1 MMRALIRNIL
11 MALCMALML
20 CPSAL
25 ATHKDKIRVLILIDR
40 FDRLPPDGER
50 IMFMDHVKGKFVT
63 GTDTEFIGDFQ
74 IWRGATGL
82 YLINEVPLEEYVEGV
97 VRAETGRNWAFEA
110 LKAQAVAVRTYVLRR
125 KMATEDRQY
134 DVTSS
139 VLHQLYK
146 GKNGDSVVA
155 RAVRATR
162 GETLTYNGRLI
173 EALYHSTSGGLTE
186 LPEEVFG
193 QELPYMKA
201 VTTECTLSPYC
212 LWTRRITLD
221 EVGKAVDMKKV
232 LEIKVIS
239 RTRTGRAKEVE
250 IVSNPASFII
260 EAKDLRKKLG
270 WKRLPSTDFTVEIH
284 NGTTIFEARGFGHGV
299 GMCQWSSHEL
309 ALEGMPYHDILA
321 TFYPGTEITGEGQ

>member
-1 MMRALIRNIL
+1 MKTLIRNIL
-11 MALCMALML
+11 MALCIALML
-20 CPSAL
+20 CPSAW
-25 ATHKDKIRVLILIDR
+25 AAHKDKIRVLILTDR
-40 FDRLPPDGER
+40 FDRLPPEGER

-63 GTDTEFIGDFQ
+63 GTDADFIGDFQ
-74 IWRGATGL
+74 IWRGESGL

-110 LKAQAVAVRTYVLRR
+110 LKAQAVAVRTYVLKR
-125 KMATEDRQY
+125 KVVTDDRQY

-146 GKNGDSVVA
+146 GKNADSVVS

-162 GETLTYNGRLI
+162 GETLTYRGRLI

-193 QELPYMKA
+193 QELPYLKA
-201 VTTECTLSPYC
+201 VSTQCTLSPYC
-212 LWTRRITLD
+212 LWTRRLSLD
-221 EVGKAVDMKKV
+221 EVGKALDTKKV
-232 LEIKVIS
+232 TEINIIS
-239 RTRTGRAKEVE
+239 RTQTGRAGEVE
-250 IVSNPASFII
+250 IISNPGRLVV
-260 EAKDLRKKLG
+260 EAKELRKILG

-284 NGTTIFEARGFGHGV
+284 NGTAIFEGRGFGHGV

-309 ALEGMPYHDILA
+309 ALEGMQYRDILA
-321 TFYPGTEITGEGQ
+321 IFYPGAEITGHDE